1 MPNKLAELT
10 DQLNAKIRDIEK
22 GLEALGLGV
31 SASTPMMPTGL
42 TKRFLEWKKHDG
54 VWQLIVAFD
63 GGAREPLLN
72 TSREIRCAAIA
83 VLPNLL
89 EVMHT
94 QETSNCEQVAEANVR
109 ATSFLAQLI
118 TGAGETRAE

>member
-10 DQLNAKIRDIEK
+10 DQLNAKIRDIERA
-22 GLEALGLGV
+22 LEALGLGV

-54 VWQLIVAFD
+54 AWQLIVAFD

-89 EVMHT
+89 EVMRA

-118 TGAGETRAE
+118 TGAFRAE